1 MAGSAHGFETGR
13 LNLYQ
18 LVTAKPEHG
27 RSGLPLTR
35 DALSSPEAG
44 TPRPR

>member
-1 MAGSAHGFETGR
+1 MAGSAYGFETGR

-18 LVTAKPEHG
+18 LVAAKADDG

-35 DALSSPEAG
+35 ADLYA
-44 TPRPR
+44 